1 MKHVLMILVCAASLG
16 CFFGPRARTVAVARE
31 PNGTSVK
38 IMLPSRTITNAELL
52 AVSDTDITMLWSD
65 TVWSILY
72 AGAREMAFSDV
83 AVTLDNGRRPT
94 PVEQGRLRL
103 ASRFPQG
110 LSPNL
115 EARML
120 AAHHQP
126 AVAFMAP

>member
-1 MKHVLMILVCAASLG
+1 
-16 CFFGPRARTVAVARE
+16 
-31 PNGTSVK
+31 VK

-110 LSPNL
+110 LSQNL

>member
-1 MKHVLMILVCAASLG
+1 MKHVLMVVVCTALFG
-16 CFFGPRARTVAVARE
+16 CFFGPRASTVAHE

-38 IMLPSRTITNAELL
+38 ITLPSRTIAKAEVL

-65 TVWSILY
+65 TVWSMLY
-72 AGAREMAFSDV
+72 AGAREMTFSDV
-83 AVTLDNGRRPT
+83 TVKLVGGRRPT

-110 LSPNL
+110 LSPDL
-115 EARML
+115 EARLL